1 MHSNVYNN
9 LKKLDAI
16 SFEKESDGE
25 AEIETY
31 RGARVIVDDSM
42 PYTAAA
48 GTGGTDA
55 AAKYTTYMFGNGALG
70 LGQGNAPVPS
80 ETDRDSLAGNDVLVT
95 RSHFIM
101 HPRGIKFTSSS
112 VAGPTPSNTELGA
125 AANWDRVYSRK
136 NVRVAQV
143 ITNG

>member
-1 MHSNVYNN
+1 
-9 LKKLDAI
+9 
-16 SFEKESDGE
+16 
-25 AEIETY
+25 
-31 RGARVIVDDSM
+31 
-42 PYTAAA
+42 
-48 GTGGTDA
+48 
-55 AAKYTTYMFGNGALG
+55 MFGNGALG